1 MNFLII
7 TGRSGSGK
15 SSCLHL
21 LEDLGYY
28 CIDNLP
34 ISLLS
39 ILPQHLIN
47 KEKIAIGLDVRNL
60 PDDPQTLKNALTELE
75 EQDIDPD
82 VIFLDT
88 DEKTLLERFSSTRR
102 KHPLTSAETSLVE
115 ALAKELERLDP
126 LMQLATYRIDTSR
139 LSIHQLQE
147 QLLKI
152 VQSKE
157 HDITIL
163 FQSFGFKYGL
173 PRDSDYIF
181 DIRCLPNPYW
191 DKSLRDYTGNDNEII
206 NFFTDDDMTQKMI
219 DTIGTFLETWIPAFQ
234 REHRTYMTI
243 SIGCTGGRHRSV
255 YVTNYLYEQFKNLS
269 PKSSKLQLR
278 HRDLK

>member
-34 ISLLS
+34 ISLLNL
-39 ILPQHLIN
+39 LPQHLIN
-47 KEKIAIGLDVRNL
+47 KEKIAVGLDVRNL
-60 PDDPQTLKNALTELE
+60 PDDPQILKSALTELE
-75 EQDIDPD
+75 EQHIEPEI
-82 VIFLDT
+82 IFLDT

-102 KHPLTSAETSLVE
+102 KHPLTNAEISLVE
-115 ALAKELERLDP
+115 ALEKELERLDP

-157 HDITIL
+157 HEITIL

-173 PRDSDYIF
+173 PRDSDYVF
-181 DIRCLPNPYW
+181 DVRCLPNPYW
-191 DKSLRDYTGNDNEII
+191 DKTLRDYTGNDDEII
-206 NFFTDDDMTQKMI
+206 NFFTDDKMTQKMI
-219 DTIGTFLETWIPAFQ
+219 SNITAFVETWLPSF
-234 REHRTYMTI
+234 RDEHRTYMTV

-255 YVTNYLYEQFKNLS
+255 YVTNCLYEHFKHLG
-269 PKSSKLQLR
+269 PKGPKLQLR
-278 HRDLK
+278 HRDLA